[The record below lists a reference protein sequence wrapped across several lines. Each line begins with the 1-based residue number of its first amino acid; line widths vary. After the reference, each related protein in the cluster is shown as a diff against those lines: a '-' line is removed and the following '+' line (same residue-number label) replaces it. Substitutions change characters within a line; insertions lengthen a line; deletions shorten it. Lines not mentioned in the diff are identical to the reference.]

1 MKKILV
7 CITAR
12 PSYSR
17 VKTVI
22 QALQSNHS
30 LEVSVIA
37 SGSALLERYGRV
49 VDLIRADGIQIEE
62 EIHTFVE
69 GSNPSNMAITTALT
83 TEASARAFA
92 RLQPDLIV
100 TVADRYET
108 LGSAIAASYSGIPLA
123 HIQGG
128 EVTGNIDERVRH
140 AVTKL
145 SDLHFVANS
154 EAANRIRRMG
164 ESPDNIFVTGCPSI
178 DLVKGA
184 LRIELDA
191 VQTAVDSIGVGA
203 DVDITKDFSVVMQHP
218 ETEKFLDSYDQM
230 LITLDAA
237 EKIGLPILIFW
248 PNVDAGS
255 DSTSK
260 AIRVMRE
267 NGGLK
272 KARIIKNLEGQLFLK
287 LLSCARFLAGNSSV
301 GIRESGYLG
310 VPVINIGSRQRNRL
324 SGSNVTHI
332 CWQPNDIYQAMREQ
346 LAVNK
351 YPENHIYGDG
361 ASGERIADVIS
372 HWSNSSPKIFCD

>member
-22 QALQSNHS
+22 QALQEDRS
-30 LEVSVIA
+30 LEVAVLA

-49 VDLIRADGIQIEE
+49 VDLIRADGILVEE

-69 GSNPSNMAITTALT
+69 GSNPSNMAVTTALT
-83 TEASARAFA
+83 TEASARSFE
-92 RLQPDLIV
+92 RLRPDMVV

-145 SDLHFVANS
+145 SDLHFVANRD
-154 EAANRIRRMG
+154 AADRIRRMG
-164 ESPDNIFVTGCPSI
+164 ECPDNIFVTGCPSI

-184 LRIELDA
+184 LQIELDN
-191 VQTAVDSIGVGA
+191 VQTAVDSVGVGA
-203 DVDITKDFSVVMQHP
+203 DIDISNDFSIVMQHP
-218 ETEKFLDSYDQM
+218 ETERFQDSYNQM
-230 LITLDAA
+230 LSTLNAV
-237 EKIGLPILIFW
+237 EKIGLPVLIFW
-248 PNVDAGS
+248 PNVDAGA

-267 NGGLK
+267 NGALK
-272 KARIIKNLEGQLFLK
+272 HARLIKNLEGQSFLK
-287 LLSCARFLAGNSSV
+287 LLSRARFLAGNSSV

-310 VPVINIGSRQRNRL
+310 IPVINIGDRQRNRL
-324 SGSNVTHI
+324 SGCNVKHVG
-332 CWQPNDIYQAMREQ
+332 WNSEDIYQAMREQ
-346 LAVNK
+346 LAANL
-351 YPENHIYGDG
+351 YAENHVYGDG
-361 ASGERIADVIS
+361 TSGQRIAEVITQ
-372 HWSNSSPKIFCD
+372 